1 MIPHSMLKRVC
12 LAIFAVVMT
21 VAFVLPFILP
31 PAVSS
36 SSIITSPL
44 NDDPFPLDFKNNFNS
59 IEVPEFTD
67 IQDVKTKKHTYFQF
81 IGKLAYQNNQ
91 LILRKRRFIQG
102 IVTDYA
108 SIIDSDPELSI
119 FEFQARFLSSNEQDK
134 LQFLLE
140 EYRIKSQEV
149 SNVFLE
155 LLLRVNIIPIELI
168 QVQTANESG
177 WGTSRFAVQGYNF
190 FGLWCYQ
197 KGCGLVPSRRSE
209 GMTHEVAKFTTPAQ
223 GMYRYM
229 LNLNRNKAYRQL
241 QIKRQ
246 ELLHSEK
253 LTSFDLAMQLT
264 TTLEAYSERG
274 QAYID
279 ELQSMLRVNRSLLGI
294 DEEILK
300 EQL

>member
-1 MIPHSMLKRVC
+1 MIPHSMLKRVS

-31 PAVSS
+31 PAS
-36 SSIITSPL
+36 TSPIFDSHL
-44 NDDPFPLDFKNNFNS
+44 NEDPFTLDFKNNFSS
-59 IEVPEFTD
+59 IDVPKFTD

-91 LILRKRRFIQG
+91 LILLKRSFIQNL
-102 IVTDYA
+102 VTDYA
-108 SIIDSDPELSI
+108 SLLDSDPELSI
-119 FEFQARFLSSNEQDK
+119 TEFQAGLLSSSEQDK

-140 EYRIKSQEV
+140 EYRIKSHKV
-149 SNVFLE
+149 SDVLLE

-197 KGCGLVPSRRSE
+197 TGCGFVPKLRTE
-209 GMTHEVAKFTTPAQ
+209 GMTHEVAKFSTPAQ
-223 GMYRYM
+223 GMYRYV

-246 ELLHSEK
+246 ALLHSRK
-253 LTSFDLAMQLT
+253 LTSFELAMQLT

>member
-1 MIPHSMLKRVC
+1 MIPHSMLKRVF
-12 LAIFAVVMT
+12 LAFFTVVMT

-31 PAVSS
+31 PAS
-36 SSIITSPL
+36 TSPIFDSHL
-44 NDDPFPLDFKNNFNS
+44 NEDPFTLDFKNNFSS
-59 IEVPEFTD
+59 IDVPEFTD

-91 LILRKRRFIQG
+91 LILRKRSFIQNL
-102 IVTDYA
+102 VTDYA
-108 SIIDSDPELSI
+108 SLLDSDPELSI
-119 FEFQARFLSSNEQDK
+119 TEFQAGLLSSSEQDK

-140 EYRIKSQEV
+140 EYRIKSHKV
-149 SNVFLE
+149 SDVLLE

-177 WGTSRFAVQGYNF
+177 WGTSRFAVQGYNY

-197 KGCGLVPSRRSE
+197 TGCGFVPKHRTE
-209 GMTHEVAKFTTPAQ
+209 GMTHEVAKFSTPAQ
-223 GMYRYM
+223 GMYRYV

-246 ELLHSEK
+246 TLLHSRK
-253 LTSFDLAMQLT
+253 LTSFELAMQLT

-294 DEEILK
+294 DEEVLK
-300 EQL
+300 EQ

>member
-1 MIPHSMLKRVC
+1 MIPHLMLKRVS
-12 LAIFAVVMT
+12 LAFFTVVMT

-31 PAVSS
+31 PAS
-36 SSIITSPL
+36 TSPIFDSHL
-44 NDDPFPLDFKNNFNS
+44 NEDPFTLDFKNNFSS
-59 IEVPEFTD
+59 IDVPKFTD

-91 LILRKRRFIQG
+91 LILRKRSFIQNL
-102 IVTDYA
+102 VTDYA
-108 SIIDSDPELSI
+108 SLLDSDPELSI
-119 FEFQARFLSSNEQDK
+119 TEFQAGLLSSSEQDK

-140 EYRIKSQEV
+140 EYRIKSHKV
-149 SNVFLE
+149 SDVLLE

-197 KGCGLVPSRRSE
+197 TGCGFVPKLRTE
-209 GMTHEVAKFTTPAQ
+209 GMTHEVAKFSTPAQ
-223 GMYRYM
+223 GMYRYV

-246 ELLHSEK
+246 ALLHSRK
-253 LTSFDLAMQLT
+253 LTSFELAMQLT

>member
-1 MIPHSMLKRVC
+1 MIPHSMLKRVS

-21 VAFVLPFILP
+21 VAFVLTFILP
-31 PAVSS
+31 PAST
-36 SSIITSPL
+36 SSILSPHL
-44 NDDPFPLDFKNNFNS
+44 KEDPFTLDFKNNFSS
-59 IEVPEFTD
+59 IDVPKFTD

-91 LILRKRRFIQG
+91 LILRKRSFIQG
-102 IVTDYA
+102 LVTDYA
-108 SIIDSDPELSI
+108 SLLDSNPELSI
-119 FEFQARFLSSNEQDK
+119 TKFQASFLSSSEQDK
-134 LQFLLE
+134 FQFLLE
-140 EYRIKSQEV
+140 EYRIKSQKV
-149 SNVFLE
+149 SDVLLE
-155 LLLRVNIIPIELI
+155 LLLRVDIIPIELI

-197 KGCGLVPSRRSE
+197 TGCGFVPKHRTE
-209 GMTHEVAKFTTPAQ
+209 GMTHEVAKFSTPAQ
-223 GMYRYM
+223 GMYRYV

-246 ELLHSEK
+246 ALLHSRK

-294 DEEILK
+294 DEEVLK
-300 EQL
+300 EQ

>member
-1 MIPHSMLKRVC
+1 MIPHSMLKRVF
-12 LAIFAVVMT
+12 LAFFTVVMT

-31 PAVSS
+31 PAS
-36 SSIITSPL
+36 TSPIFDSHL
-44 NDDPFPLDFKNNFNS
+44 NEDPFTLDFKNNFSS
-59 IEVPEFTD
+59 IDVPEFTD
-67 IQDVKTKKHTYFQF
+67 IQDVKTKKHTYVQF

-91 LILRKRRFIQG
+91 LILRKRSFIQNL
-102 IVTDYA
+102 VTYYA
-108 SIIDSDPELSI
+108 SLLDSDPELSI
-119 FEFQARFLSSNEQDK
+119 TEFQAGLLSSSEQDK
-134 LQFLLE
+134 LQFLIE
-140 EYRIKSQEV
+140 EYRIKSHKV
-149 SNVFLE
+149 SDVLLE

-177 WGTSRFAVQGYNF
+177 WGTSRFAVQGYNY

-197 KGCGLVPSRRSE
+197 TGCGFVPKHRTE
-209 GMTHEVAKFTTPAQ
+209 GMTHEVAKFSTPAQ
-223 GMYRYM
+223 GMYRYV

-246 ELLHSEK
+246 ALLHSRK
-253 LTSFDLAMQLT
+253 LTSFELAMQLT

-294 DEEILK
+294 DEDILK

>member
-1 MIPHSMLKRVC
+1 MIPHSMLKRVF
-12 LAIFAVVMT
+12 LAFFTVVMT

-31 PAVSS
+31 PAS
-36 SSIITSPL
+36 TSPIFDSHL
-44 NDDPFPLDFKNNFNS
+44 NEDPFTLDFKNNFSS
-59 IEVPEFTD
+59 IDVPEFTD

-91 LILRKRRFIQG
+91 LILRKRSFIQNL
-102 IVTDYA
+102 VTDYA
-108 SIIDSDPELSI
+108 SLLDSDPELSI
-119 FEFQARFLSSNEQDK
+119 TEFQAGLLSSSEQDK

-140 EYRIKSQEV
+140 EYRIKSHKV
-149 SNVFLE
+149 SDVLLE

-177 WGTSRFAVQGYNF
+177 WGTSRFAVQGYNY

-197 KGCGLVPSRRSE
+197 TGCGFVPKHRTE
-209 GMTHEVAKFTTPAQ
+209 GMTHEVAKFSTPAQ
-223 GMYRYM
+223 GMYRYV

-246 ELLHSEK
+246 ALLHSRK
-253 LTSFDLAMQLT
+253 LTSFELAMQLT

-294 DEEILK
+294 DEEVLK
-300 EQL
+300 EQ

>member
-1 MIPHSMLKRVC
+1 MLKRVF
-12 LAIFAVVMT
+12 LAFFTVVMT

-31 PAVSS
+31 PAS
-36 SSIITSPL
+36 TSPIFDSHL
-44 NDDPFPLDFKNNFNS
+44 NEDPFTLDFKNNFSS
-59 IEVPEFTD
+59 IDVPEFTD

-91 LILRKRRFIQG
+91 LILRKRSFIQNL
-102 IVTDYA
+102 VTYYA
-108 SIIDSDPELSI
+108 SLLDSDPELSI
-119 FEFQARFLSSNEQDK
+119 TEFQAGLLSSSEQDK
-134 LQFLLE
+134 LQFLIE
-140 EYRIKSQEV
+140 EYRIKSHKV
-149 SNVFLE
+149 SDVLLE

-190 FGLWCYQ
+190 FGLWWYQ
-197 KGCGLVPSRRSE
+197 TGCGFVPKHRTE
-209 GMTHEVAKFTTPAQ
+209 GMTHEVAKFSTPAQ
-223 GMYRYM
+223 GMYRYV

-246 ELLHSEK
+246 TLLHSRK
-253 LTSFDLAMQLT
+253 LTSFELAMQLT

-294 DEEILK
+294 DEEVLK
-300 EQL
+300 EQ

>member
-1 MIPHSMLKRVC
+1 MTPHSMLKRVC
-12 LAIFAVVMT
+12 LAILAVVMT

-31 PAVSS
+31 PAST
-36 SSIITSPL
+36 SSIFASHL
-44 NDDPFPLDFKNNFNS
+44 NEDPFSLDFKNNFSS
-59 IEVPEFTD
+59 IDVPEFTD
-67 IQDVKTKKHTYFQF
+67 IQDVKTKKLTYFQF

-91 LILRKRRFIQG
+91 LILRKRSFIQDL
-102 IVTDYA
+102 VADYA
-108 SIIDSDPELSI
+108 SIIDSAPELSI
-119 FEFQARFLSSNEQDK
+119 FDLQTKFLSSSEQDK
-134 LQFLLE
+134 FQFLLE
-140 EYRIKSQEV
+140 EYRIKSHKF
-149 SNVFLE
+149 SDALLE
-155 LLLRVNIIPIELI
+155 LRLRVNIIPIELI

-197 KGCGLVPSRRSE
+197 TGCGFVPKRRSE
-209 GMTHEVAKFTTPAQ
+209 GMTHEVAKFSTPAQ
-223 GMYRYM
+223 GMYRYV

-241 QIKRQ
+241 QMKRQ
-246 ELLHSEK
+246 ELLNSEK

>member
-1 MIPHSMLKRVC
+1 MIPHLMLKRVS
-12 LAIFAVVMT
+12 LAFFTVVMT

-31 PAVSS
+31 PAS
-36 SSIITSPL
+36 TSPIFDSHL
-44 NDDPFPLDFKNNFNS
+44 NEDPFTLDFKNNFSS
-59 IEVPEFTD
+59 IDVPEFTD

-91 LILRKRRFIQG
+91 LILRKRSFIQNL
-102 IVTDYA
+102 VTDYA
-108 SIIDSDPELSI
+108 SLLDSDPELSI
-119 FEFQARFLSSNEQDK
+119 TEFQAGLLSSSEQDK

-140 EYRIKSQEV
+140 EYRIKSHKV
-149 SNVFLE
+149 SDVLLE

-197 KGCGLVPSRRSE
+197 TGCGFVPKHRTE
-209 GMTHEVAKFTTPAQ
+209 GMTHEVAKFSTPAQ
-223 GMYRYM
+223 GMYRYV

-246 ELLHSEK
+246 ALLHSRK
-253 LTSFDLAMQLT
+253 LTSFELAMQLT

>member
-1 MIPHSMLKRVC
+1 MIPHSMLKRVF
-12 LAIFAVVMT
+12 LAFFTVVMT

-31 PAVSS
+31 PAS
-36 SSIITSPL
+36 TSPIFDSHL
-44 NDDPFPLDFKNNFNS
+44 NEDPFTLDFKNNFSS
-59 IEVPEFTD
+59 IDVPKFTD

-91 LILRKRRFIQG
+91 LILRKRSFIQG
-102 IVTDYA
+102 LVTDYA
-108 SIIDSDPELSI
+108 SLLDSNPELSI
-119 FEFQARFLSSNEQDK
+119 TKFQASFLSSSEQDK
-134 LQFLLE
+134 FQFLLE
-140 EYRIKSQEV
+140 EYRIKSQKV
-149 SNVFLE
+149 SDVLLE
-155 LLLRVNIIPIELI
+155 LLLRVDIIPIELI

-197 KGCGLVPSRRSE
+197 TGCGFVPKHRTE
-209 GMTHEVAKFTTPAQ
+209 GMTHEVAKFSTPAQ
-223 GMYRYM
+223 GMYRYV

-246 ELLHSEK
+246 ALLHSRK
-253 LTSFDLAMQLT
+253 LTSFELAMQLT

-294 DEEILK
+294 DEDILK

>member
-36 SSIITSPL
+36 LSIIASPL
-44 NDDPFPLDFKNNFNS
+44 NDDPFSLDFKNNFSS

-91 LILRKRRFIQG
+91 LILRKRSFIQD

-134 LQFLLE
+134 LKFLLE

-155 LLLRVNIIPIELI
+155 LQLRVNIIPIELI

-177 WGTSRFAVQGYNF
+177 WGTSRFAIQGYNF

-223 GMYRYM
+223 GMYRYV

-253 LTSFDLAMQLT
+253 LSSFDLAMQLT

>member
-1 MIPHSMLKRVC
+1 MTPHSMLKRVF
-12 LAIFAVVMT
+12 LAFFTVVMT

-31 PAVSS
+31 PAST
-36 SSIITSPL
+36 SSIFASHL
-44 NDDPFPLDFKNNFNS
+44 NEDPFSLDFKNNFSS
-59 IEVPEFTD
+59 IDVPEFTD
-67 IQDVKTKKHTYFQF
+67 IQDVKTKKLTYFQF

-91 LILRKRRFIQG
+91 LILRKRSFIQDL
-102 IVTDYA
+102 VANYA
-108 SIIDSDPELSI
+108 SIIDSAPELSI
-119 FEFQARFLSSNEQDK
+119 FDLQTKFLSSSEQDK
-134 LQFLLE
+134 FQFLLE
-140 EYRIKSQEV
+140 EYRIKSHKF
-149 SNVFLE
+149 SDALLE
-155 LLLRVNIIPIELI
+155 LRLRVNIIPIELI

-197 KGCGLVPSRRSE
+197 TGCGFVPKRRSE
-209 GMTHEVAKFTTPAQ
+209 GMTHEVAKFSTPAQ
-223 GMYRYM
+223 GMYRYV

-241 QIKRQ
+241 QMKRQ
-246 ELLHSEK
+246 ELLNSEK

>member
-1 MIPHSMLKRVC
+1 MIPHSMLKRVS

-31 PAVSS
+31 PAS
-36 SSIITSPL
+36 TSPIFDSHL
-44 NDDPFPLDFKNNFNS
+44 NEDPFTLDFKNNFSS
-59 IEVPEFTD
+59 IDVPEFTD

-91 LILRKRRFIQG
+91 LILRKRSFIQNL
-102 IVTDYA
+102 VTDYA
-108 SIIDSDPELSI
+108 SLLDSDPELSI
-119 FEFQARFLSSNEQDK
+119 TEFQAGLLSSSEQDK

-140 EYRIKSQEV
+140 EYRIKSHKV
-149 SNVFLE
+149 SDVLLE

-197 KGCGLVPSRRSE
+197 TGCGFVPKHRTE
-209 GMTHEVAKFTTPAQ
+209 GMTHEVAKFSTPAQ
-223 GMYRYM
+223 GMYRYV

-246 ELLHSEK
+246 ASLHSRK

>member
-1 MIPHSMLKRVC
+1 MIPHSMLKRVF
-12 LAIFAVVMT
+12 LAFFTVVMT

-31 PAVSS
+31 PAS
-36 SSIITSPL
+36 TSPIFDSHL
-44 NDDPFPLDFKNNFNS
+44 NEDPFTLDFKNNFSS
-59 IEVPEFTD
+59 IDVPEFTD
-67 IQDVKTKKHTYFQF
+67 IQDLKTKKHTYFQF

-91 LILRKRRFIQG
+91 LILRKRSFIQNL
-102 IVTDYA
+102 VTDYA
-108 SIIDSDPELSI
+108 SLLDSDPELSI
-119 FEFQARFLSSNEQDK
+119 TEFQAGLLSSSEQDK

-140 EYRIKSQEV
+140 EYRIKSHKV
-149 SNVFLE
+149 SDVLLE

-177 WGTSRFAVQGYNF
+177 WGTSRFAVQGYNY

-197 KGCGLVPSRRSE
+197 TGCGFVPKHRTE
-209 GMTHEVAKFTTPAQ
+209 GMTHEVAKFSTPAQ
-223 GMYRYM
+223 GMYRYV

-246 ELLHSEK
+246 TLLHSRK
-253 LTSFDLAMQLT
+253 LTSFELAMQLT

-294 DEEILK
+294 DEEVLK
-300 EQL
+300 EQ